1 MEKIKMGIS
10 KCLLGENVRYDGG
23 HQHDR
28 YLTDTLGD
36 YFEYTPVCPEVE
48 YGLPIP
54 REAMRLVGTPA
65 SARLVTIKTG
75 IDHTD
80 GMLKWASGRL
90 KELETEDLC
99 GFIFKSKSPSSGM
112 SAVKVYGP
120 SGMPV
125 HKGVGIFAGSFMKSF
140 PILPVE
146 EDGRLHDPLLRENFI
161 ERVFVYKRW
170 QELLKNGKSIRKL
183 IDFHTDHKLLVLSHS
198 PKHYSILGK
207 LVAAAKNYKGDL
219 YGEYVMTLMEGLRL
233 IATTKKHTNVLHHI
247 MGYFKK
253 QLTSDEKQELHEI
266 IENCYKQLVPL
277 IVPITLITHYIRKYG
292 EPYLERQYY
301 LHPHPM
307 ELMLRNHV

>member
-28 YLTDTLGD
+28 YLTDTLGNYFD
-36 YFEYTPVCPEVE
+36 YIPVCPEVE

-125 HKGVGIFAGSFMKSF
+125 HKGIGIFAGC
-140 PILPVE
+140 IHE
-146 EDGRLHDPLLRENFI
+146 EFSYFAGRGR
-161 ERVFVYKRW
+161 R
-170 QELLKNGKSIRKL
+170 
-183 IDFHTDHKLLVLSHS
+183 
-198 PKHYSILGK
+198 
-207 LVAAAKNYKGDL
+207 AA
-219 YGEYVMTLMEGLRL
+219 
-233 IATTKKHTNVLHHI
+233 
-247 MGYFKK
+247 
-253 QLTSDEKQELHEI
+253 
-266 IENCYKQLVPL
+266 P
-277 IVPITLITHYIRKYG
+277 
-292 EPYLERQYY
+292 
-301 LHPHPM
+301 
-307 ELMLRNHV
+307 

>member
-28 YLTDTLGD
+28 YLTDTLGNYFD
-36 YFEYTPVCPEVE
+36 YVPVCPEVE
-48 YGLPIP
+48 YGLPTP

-112 SAVKVYGP
+112 AAVKVYGP

-125 HKGVGIFAGSFMKSF
+125 HKGIGIFAGSFMKSF
-140 PILPVE
+140 PILPAE

-170 QELLKNGKSIRKL
+170 RDFINSGRSLKKL
-183 IDFHTDHKLLVLSHS
+183 IDFHTDHKLLILSHS
-198 PKHYSILGK
+198 PKHYSVLGK
-207 LVAAAKNYKGDL
+207 LVAAAKNYRGDL
-219 YGEYVMTLMEGLRL
+219 YGEYVKDLDGRSAAYCHYKKAFQRASSHYGLLQETAHFRRKTG
-233 IATTKKHTNVLHHI
+233 IARS
-247 MGYFKK
+247 Y
-253 QLTSDEKQELHEI
+253 
-266 IENCYKQLVPL
+266 
-277 IVPITLITHYIRKYG
+277 
-292 EPYLERQYY
+292 
-301 LHPHPM
+301 
-307 ELMLRNHV
+307 